1 MALPNVRLVAGRF
14 LSEHPALTLPK
25 AGPQRE
31 QALPEAKRPYRKRPR
46 PGDEETITHAKEEI
60 LALKNSLNARNKELA
75 DLRTFWEPKHQEFL
89 AMRAQLTRQSAH
101 YTAISA
107 EIKQLYEQVNQQ
119 LSTIN
124 DLSTGLKN
132 ATLSTKD
139 LSAALKVATASSTCQ
154 TGPLILPWH
163 ECQDMKR
170 RIDGHDRSIAA
181 LANERDERLQKVLK
195 TAKVQVWGKQFPV
208 VLSFREDSDT
218 ESLHATLF
226 EEDVSS

>member
-1 MALPNVRLVAGRF
+1 MATGENKPRPSTLATDTTYHNHSLPSIISDAGSQRDQNSHGAQPSLFRPRGEMALPNVRLVAGRF

-46 PGDEETITHAKEEI
+46 PGDEETIIHLKEET

-89 AMRAQLTRQSAH
+89 AMRAQHTRQSAH

-107 EIKQLYEQVNQQ
+107 EIKQLYEQINQQ
-119 LSTIN
+119 QSTIN

-132 ATLSTKD
+132 AILSTKD

-154 TGPLILPWH
+154 TGPADPT
-163 ECQDMKR
+163 
-170 RIDGHDRSIAA
+170 
-181 LANERDERLQKVLK
+181 LA
-195 TAKVQVWGKQFPV
+195 
-208 VLSFREDSDT
+208 
-218 ESLHATLF
+218 
-226 EEDVSS
+226 